1 MLFTEGNRVTLKI
14 NLPLGLDVRG
24 AHRWAQEMCR
34 LHRCD
39 GYIFQGVS
47 YTSSGQTKGGE

>member
-1 MLFTEGNRVTLKI
+1 MLFTEDNRVTLRL

-24 AHRWAQEMCR
+24 AHRWAQAMCKI
-34 LHRCD
+34 HGCD